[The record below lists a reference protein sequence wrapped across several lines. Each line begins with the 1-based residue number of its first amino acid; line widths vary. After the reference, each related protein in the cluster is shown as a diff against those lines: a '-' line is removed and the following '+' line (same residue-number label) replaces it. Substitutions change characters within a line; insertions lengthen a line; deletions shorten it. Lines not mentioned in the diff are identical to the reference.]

1 MLDMLCYA
9 CHFMLC
15 CHCLIFSFYFFY
27 FFYHCMCVCVL
38 YHEYDFSN
46 NNNYT
51 YFTDLRSQS
60 HITKRDL
67 DLWRLRCPAAHPPI
81 GATTIRTGGDL
92 GDKQCIGPS
101 KFLAVYFKKQ
111 EILQQVVTKMQDLV
125 FEFSKISREWYP
137 RTLTAGGGDPSR
149 TQHPDRPLAGRGAG
163 TQTLVPLNFSAV
175 VAPLHPPFYC
185 TKYNK
190 PRIETRISVILLLY
204 AIIPCYTC
212 LFLRSFL
219 NLSLACR
226 IIYMRTKGLK
236 FWESFTKS
244 QRLYEIMRRNV
255 FRYY

>member
-101 KFLAVYFKKQ
+101 KFLAVYFKKTRNFTASSHQ
-111 EILQQVVTKMQDLV
+111 NAGYSIWV
-125 FEFSKISREWYP
+125 FKNFP
-137 RTLTAGGGDPSR
+137 RVIPPDPHSGR
-149 TQHPDRPLAGRGAG
+149 GRPLPHPTPRPAFGRARGWDPNLG
-163 TQTLVPLNFSAV
+163 PPQLFSRGC
-175 VAPLHPPFYC
+175 APAP
-185 TKYNK
+185 T
-190 PRIETRISVILLLY
+190 LLLY
-204 AIIPCYTC
+204 KI
-212 LFLRSFL
+212 
-219 NLSLACR
+219 
-226 IIYMRTKGLK
+226 
-236 FWESFTKS
+236 
-244 QRLYEIMRRNV
+244 
-255 FRYY
+255 